1 MIDRE
6 TVQKIKDAADIV
18 EVVSD
23 YVSLTRRGAN
33 YMGLCPFHNEKTP
46 SFSVSPKRNFCY
58 CFSCHKGGSPV
69 NFIMEKEGISYHDA
83 LLQLAK
89 KYNIRVEEKEL
100 TDEERQRISER
111 ESMIVAS
118 EWAMNFFHKNL
129 YETQEGRDVGLS
141 YLYSRGLTDE
151 TIKQYKLGYSTDAF
165 QSLADAARKSGFD
178 IEVFKKIGLVGTAN
192 NGKEFDKFRGRVMFP
207 IRNTSGKPI
216 AFGGRDLKGGP
227 AKYINSPETLL
238 YKKSNELYGIF
249 EAKSEI
255 SRRDKVYLM
264 EGYLDVISSWQ
275 SGLKNAVASSGTA
288 LTDGQIALL
297 HRFSDNVTLIY
308 DGDPAGIKA
317 SLRGIDMLLSH
328 KMHVKV
334 VLLPD
339 GDDPDS
345 FAKKHTAESFLEY
358 IEENEKDIIEF
369 KTDILM
375 QSAADSTQEKARA
388 IMSIIDSIACI
399 PNDVERTLY
408 IQKCSRM
415 MKVDE
420 KTVMTSVQRKRREIV
435 QKLTRERIK
444 EREYPLRERQTDD
457 GSTQGAGT
465 NNQASVSNGEDN
477 HHRVI
482 KIEEQEGRNL
492 TSRGSED
499 AILKIEKELLKYCV
513 RYGFVQF
520 GEVEDERLFHIID
533 YINEELEADGITF
546 SHEPYRRIF
555 EILHTIKEDFKVH
568 YDREAEEIERQ
579 IREKREAA
587 YQKIA
592 VEGMS
597 TDRIRKEEQKL
608 ETELDAFRN
617 KELKK
622 ISIHYSGTILTSHE
636 EDEVRRIATEM
647 LLEPHQLSSIY
658 FREGQT
664 VLLEEDR
671 LEEMVPR
678 KLSELRAEVLN
689 LRIKEVQRQ
698 IKEASD
704 REDLE
709 GLKELMVRFQKLLG
723 MRSKISG
730 DIGDRILSPR

>member
-129 YETQEGRDVGLS
+129 YETEEGRNVGLS

-151 TIKQYKLGYSTDAF
+151 AIRNFKLGYSIDAF
-165 QSLADAARKSGFD
+165 QSLTDAARKSGFD
-178 IEVFKKIGLVGTAN
+178 MEVFKKLGLVGTGN
-192 NGKEFDKFRGRVMFP
+192 NGNEYDKFKGRVMFP

-216 AFGGRDLKGGP
+216 AFGGRDLKGGA
-227 AKYINSPETLL
+227 AKYINSPETPL

-249 EAKSEI
+249 SAKSEI
-255 SRRDKVYLM
+255 ARKDRVYLM

-275 SGLKNAVASSGTA
+275 SGLKNVVASSGTA

-308 DGDPAGIKA
+308 DGDAAGIKA

-334 VLLPD
+334 LLLPE
-339 GDDPDS
+339 GEDPDS
-345 FAKKHTAESFLEY
+345 FAKKNTAESFLRY

-375 QSAADSTQEKARA
+375 KSAEDNPHEKAQA

-415 MKVDE
+415 MNVDE
-420 KTVMTSVQRKRREIV
+420 KTVANAVQRKRREIV
-435 QKLTRERIK
+435 QKLRRERIK
-444 EREYPLRERQTDD
+444 EREYPVDHSSGNPGQTNRPDENRTQQGKELVSSQFEKRE
-457 GSTQGAGT
+457 STGVA
-465 NNQASVSNGEDN
+465 A
-477 HHRVI
+477 R
-482 KIEEQEGRNL
+482 
-492 TSRGSED
+492 SED
-499 AILKIEKELLKYCV
+499 AIRQIEKELLKYCV
-513 RYGFVQF
+513 RYGFVQI
-520 GEVEDERLFHIID
+520 GDVDEDGLFHTID
-533 YINEELEADGITF
+533 YINEEFEADGIEF
-546 SHEPYRRIF
+546 SHEPYRKIF
-555 EILHTIKEDFKVH
+555 EILHSLKEDFGTH
-568 YDREAEEIERQ
+568 FARHSEEIEKEVGKR
-579 IREKREAA
+579 REAA
-587 YQKIA
+587 YQRIGIQ
-592 VEGMS
+592 GMS
-597 TDRIRKEEQKL
+597 TDRIRKEEKKL
-608 ETELDAFRN
+608 EQELEEFRR
-617 KELKK
+617 KELKRF
-622 ISIHYSGTILTSHE
+622 SIHFSGDVLTSHE
-636 EDEVRRIATEM
+636 EDEVRKIATEM

-658 FREGQT
+658 FRDGQT
-664 VLLEEDR
+664 VVLEEDR
-671 LEEMVPR
+671 LEEIIPR
-678 KLSELRAEVLN
+678 TLSELRAEVLN
-689 LRIKEVQRQ
+689 LRIKEVQQQ

-704 REDLE
+704 NEDLE
-709 GLKELMVRFQKLLG
+709 MLNELMQKFQKLLG
-723 MRSKISG
+723 MRSRIAG
-730 DIGDRILSPR
+730 DIGDRIISPR